1 MGSADVTLPPGLHCF
16 VLIYRTTRQL
26 GRFADFDELYWNV
39 TGNGWAFPI
48 EQAEAR
54 VRLPTPVRFGQRSL
68 YTGQQGSSGGDAQV
82 VADEPGEIKVRTL
95 RRLEP
100 NEGLTIVLAFPK
112 DVVTSPSV
120 ATRFGQWFADWGPIL
135 IGLVGLAGLLFY

>member
-16 VLIYRTTRQL
+16 VLINRTTRQL

-68 YTGQQGSSGGDAQV
+68 
-82 VADEPGEIKVRTL
+82 
-95 RRLEP
+95 
-100 NEGLTIVLAFPK
+100 
-112 DVVTSPSV
+112 
-120 ATRFGQWFADWGPIL
+120 
-135 IGLVGLAGLLFY
+135 